1 MKVKVQRSTG
11 NVFRDLGFPA
21 GEAESLRLRAAL
33 MVEIKR
39 LMQARGVTQTA
50 AARLFGVTQPRMSD
64 LVRGKIELFSLDT
77 LVDMLARVGMRVQLR
92 VGRKR
97 RRPHHADAA

>member
-11 NVFRDLGFPA
+11 NAFRDLGFRA
-21 GEAESLRLRAAL
+21 EEAESLRLRAAL

-39 LMQARGVTQTA
+39 LMQKRRLTQTA

-92 VGRKR
+92 VGRER
-97 RRPHHADAA
+97 RRLHRADAA